1 MITKEIYL
9 RLRQKPKS
17 MFSFSDISF
26 IIQCTAGIGRMV
38 HPPKNDLFS
47 NSDFVTFTIR
57 IVKMYVILVDYDG
70 NAVSLGHMH
79 AGINCIIK

>member
-1 MITKEIYL
+1 MAVGGWAVVSSPAK
-9 RLRQKPKS
+9 
-17 MFSFSDISF
+17 FS
-26 IIQCTAGIGRMV
+26 TAGIGRMV

-47 NSDFVTFTIR
+47 ISDFVTFTIR